1 VARRARTDATIRV
14 ADGPGVLSVSSL
26 VEDYQGITGLCLSLP
41 SIVGRNGVEQ
51 IVRIP
56 LALEEAAALQHSA
69 AVLRESLGSLGPIM
83 APSG

>member
-1 VARRARTDATIRV
+1 M
-14 ADGPGVLSVSSL
+14 
-26 VEDYQGITGLCLSLP
+26 EDYQGITGLCLSLP